1 MGGRRTIALIL
12 ALSLLASGCGSGAG
26 EQRNEEKI
34 TAQKLA
40 QSVREKYADE
50 EAYEYEEAIQD
61 IGRDEHLKLQMG
73 FDIMDAGFDEYTQ
86 IAAVYQDPE
95 LTQRV
100 GTHYEWDEEAQV
112 MEITPPKWSAG
123 GISSSQLDP
132 DVPGN
137 EPGALELFDKGELKD
152 WGNLPQYY
160 LAEYVD
166 RETGEKLQ
174 KPRVTVV
181 TVKREVSQAPRV
193 TVSLDEDGLPVFSW
207 QKIKDAD
214 CYYIMELN
222 YDPESGY
229 TGAGWVMGE
238 TNETS
243 WKPDSAAHL
252 RIFSV
257 SEAERAEDYNIEQYG
272 EGDRP
277 HLQGRDL

>member
-1 MGGRRTIALIL
+1 MGGRGKIALVL
-12 ALSLLASGCGSGAG
+12 ALSLLASGCGSEAG
-26 EQRNEEKI
+26 EQRDEEKI

-61 IGRDEHLKLQMG
+61 IGRDQHLKLQMG

-86 IAAVYQDPE
+86 IAAVYQDPG

-100 GTHYEWDEEAQV
+100 GTHYEWDEESQV

-207 QKIKDAD
+207 QKIRR
-214 CYYIMELN
+214 I
-222 YDPESGY
+222 SGK
-229 TGAGWVMGE
+229 
-238 TNETS
+238 N
-243 WKPDSAAHL
+243 
-252 RIFSV
+252 
-257 SEAERAEDYNIEQYG
+257 
-272 EGDRP
+272 
-277 HLQGRDL
+277 